1 MSKYYDLVKKLKE
14 VFQIDKPQLDFGIY
28 RILNSRVD
36 EINDYL
42 DNRLLEKVQES
53 LKNANLQSVEDISH
67 ALQEA
72 IKTVQSVGMNPD
84 DAPKVV
90 ELRQQLAEQSNT
102 ASDHE
107 NAVYSHLL
115 TFFSRYYEKGD
126 FISQRRYKGDTYA
139 IPYSGEEVVLHW
151 ANKDQYYTKSGE
163 NFSNYAFKLE
173 DGRTVR
179 CRLVSADTAKDNR
192 KDNDKERRF
201 VLIEPHTRT
210 QVDEE
215 GDEFEENLIPIEE
228 INGELVLRF
237 EYRAMPKGSKQ
248 ENLVSKA
255 VETVLSSS
263 IVQTNWPELQT
274 LEPTE
279 KKPTRTLLEK
289 ALTNYTAKNTADYFI
304 HKDLGSF
311 LQRELDFYIK
321 NEVMNLDD
329 VQDAQ
334 SFKDIEKN
342 LRLIQTLR
350 AIARDL
356 ITFLAQLEDF
366 QKKLWLKKKFV
377 VAAHYCMT
385 LDRVPESLY
394 LKIAENSQQW
404 QQWQSLGMLV
414 KATSASVFNQIEE
427 GTVDY
432 LKANPFLMVDTA
444 LFDSAFKYEL
454 LASISDLDEN
464 LDGLLIHGDNFQALN
479 LLQERYREQVKCVY
493 IDPPYNTGGDDFI
506 YKDNYQHSS
515 WLSLMSDRLIL
526 SKQFMK
532 KEGSFSMSI
541 DFKELDKAVGTL
553 DLIYGEDNRKNLIS
567 IKRAS
572 CSGAKVI
579 NLGVVNISEYVLLY
593 SIDSDSWKPE
603 RAFRQKGY
611 DSRYGSMISN
621 FDDGYENWRFESVLD
636 SFSLFKGIK
645 KSKLKTELG
654 DDYEQELQEFVIE
667 NATSVIRFAS
677 LDEGSVS
684 KEAVELKKLS
694 LINSEKIFYLN
705 RGKKS
710 DYYILKG
717 NVMLFYKDRL
727 ANIGGKLVPCEPIS
741 DIWDDV
747 LPNDLH
753 NEGGVSLKKG
763 KKPEKLINRILDSS
777 LLKNEIVLD
786 FFAGS
791 GTTAAV
797 AQKTGRKWLAI
808 EAGEYFDTT
817 TKTRL
822 LKTIGGES
830 SGISNEVN
838 WKGGGFF
845 KVLKIESYED
855 RVSLNKRH

>member
-1 MSKYYDLVKKLKE
+1 MSKYHDLVKKLKE

-42 DNRLLEKVQES
+42 DNRLLEKVQDS

-248 ENLVSKA
+248 EDLVSKA
-255 VETVLSSS
+255 VETVLGSS

-311 LQRELDFYIK
+311 LRRELDFYIK

-334 SFKDIEKN
+334 VFKDIEKN

-350 AIARDL
+350 AIAKDL

-366 QKKLWLKKKFV
+366 QKKLWLKRKFV

-394 LKIAENSQQW
+394 PKIAENSQQW
-404 QQWQSLGMLV
+404 QQWQSLGMLF
-414 KATSASVFNQIEE
+414 KATSASV
-427 GTVDY
+427 
-432 LKANPFLMVDTA
+432 
-444 LFDSAFKYEL
+444 
-454 LASISDLDEN
+454 
-464 LDGLLIHGDNFQALN
+464 LIKPK
-479 LLQERYREQVKCVY
+479 RE
-493 IDPPYNTGGDDFI
+493 
-506 YKDNYQHSS
+506 
-515 WLSLMSDRLIL
+515 RLI
-526 SKQFMK
+526 
-532 KEGSFSMSI
+532 I
-541 DFKELDKAVGTL
+541 
-553 DLIYGEDNRKNLIS
+553 
-567 IKRAS
+567 
-572 CSGAKVI
+572 
-579 NLGVVNISEYVLLY
+579 
-593 SIDSDSWKPE
+593 
-603 RAFRQKGY
+603 
-611 DSRYGSMISN
+611 
-621 FDDGYENWRFESVLD
+621 
-636 SFSLFKGIK
+636 
-645 KSKLKTELG
+645 
-654 DDYEQELQEFVIE
+654 
-667 NATSVIRFAS
+667 
-677 LDEGSVS
+677 
-684 KEAVELKKLS
+684 
-694 LINSEKIFYLN
+694 
-705 RGKKS
+705 
-710 DYYILKG
+710 
-717 NVMLFYKDRL
+717 
-727 ANIGGKLVPCEPIS
+727 
-741 DIWDDV
+741 
-747 LPNDLH
+747 
-753 NEGGVSLKKG
+753 
-763 KKPEKLINRILDSS
+763 
-777 LLKNEIVLD
+777 
-786 FFAGS
+786 
-791 GTTAAV
+791 
-797 AQKTGRKWLAI
+797 
-808 EAGEYFDTT
+808 
-817 TKTRL
+817 
-822 LKTIGGES
+822 
-830 SGISNEVN
+830 
-838 WKGGGFF
+838 
-845 KVLKIESYED
+845 
-855 RVSLNKRH
+855 